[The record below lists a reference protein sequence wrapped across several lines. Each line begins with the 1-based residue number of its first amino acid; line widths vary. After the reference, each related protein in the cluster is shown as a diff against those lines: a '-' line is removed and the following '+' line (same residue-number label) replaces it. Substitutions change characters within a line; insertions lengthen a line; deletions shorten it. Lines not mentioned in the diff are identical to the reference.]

1 MKGLKSAAHGYWQ
14 EGEIGEW
21 AEPDVDHLVYL
32 MRRYVKNR
40 EEAMTRGIEAAGW
53 LAKHATWGRTARGLM
68 MAVSLAEEE

>member
-1 MKGLKSAAHGYWQ
+1 
-14 EGEIGEW
+14 
-21 AEPDVDHLVYL
+21 
-32 MRRYVKNR
+32 MRRCVKNR